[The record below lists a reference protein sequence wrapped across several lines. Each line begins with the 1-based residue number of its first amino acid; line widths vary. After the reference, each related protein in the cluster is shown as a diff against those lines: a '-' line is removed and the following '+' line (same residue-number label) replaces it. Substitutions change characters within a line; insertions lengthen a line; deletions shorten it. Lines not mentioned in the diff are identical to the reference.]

1 MIFDDL
7 NDDNF
12 LMYAM
17 KEYNDI
23 QCTDIE
29 EFYDDLKKIKYIKR
43 LFNIYKNN
51 GQLKERLI
59 LNHLIVFYNVFPLQ
73 SGTRILFYKI
83 ERDFWPMLKTF
94 LVFLD
99 RMPETIDSIRG
110 EMIFDDLNEGNFLMY
125 SMKEYNNIQCVD
137 IEEFYDD
144 LKKIKYIKRLFNI
157 YLNDGQLKERLILNH
172 LIVFYNV
179 FPIQA
184 GTRILFYKI
193 EEQFWPMLKTFLI
206 FLDRMPDKIE
216 SIRGKTILATDIKL
230 DDGIVTRLR
239 TIKV

>member
-17 KEYNDI
+17 KEYDDI

-43 LFNIYKNN
+43 LFNIYKN
-51 GQLKERLI
+51 
-59 LNHLIVFYNVFPLQ
+59 
-73 SGTRILFYKI
+73 T
-83 ERDFWPMLKTF
+83 
-94 LVFLD
+94 
-99 RMPETIDSIRG
+99 
-110 EMIFDDLNEGNFLMY
+110 
-125 SMKEYNNIQCVD
+125 
-137 IEEFYDD
+137 
-144 LKKIKYIKRLFNI
+144 
-157 YLNDGQLKERLILNH
+157 GQLKERLILNH

-179 FPIQA
+179 FPIHA

-193 EEQFWPMLKTFLI
+193 EKTFWPMLKTFLI
-206 FLDRMPDKIE
+206 FLDRMPEKIN
-216 SIRGKTILATDIKL
+216 SIRGEIIRASDIKL

-239 TIKV
+239 SIKV

>member
-1 MIFDDL
+1 
-7 NDDNF
+7 
-12 LMYAM
+12 M
-17 KEYNDI
+17 K
-23 QCTDIE
+23 
-29 EFYDDLKKIKYIKR
+29 
-43 LFNIYKNN
+43 
-51 GQLKERLI
+51 
-59 LNHLIVFYNVFPLQ
+59 
-73 SGTRILFYKI
+73 
-83 ERDFWPMLKTF
+83 
-94 LVFLD
+94 
-99 RMPETIDSIRG
+99 
-110 EMIFDDLNEGNFLMY
+110 FDDLNEGTFLMY

-193 EEQFWPMLKTFLI
+193 EEHFWPILKTFLI

-216 SIRGKTILATDIKL
+216 SIRGKTILSTDIKL

>member
-7 NDDNF
+7 TDDNF
-12 LMYAM
+12 LMFAM

-59 LNHLIVFYNVFPLQ
+59 LNHLIVFYNVF
-73 SGTRILFYKI
+73 S
-83 ERDFWPMLKTF
+83 
-94 LVFLD
+94 V
-99 RMPETIDSIRG
+99 
-110 EMIFDDLNEGNFLMY
+110 
-125 SMKEYNNIQCVD
+125 
-137 IEEFYDD
+137 
-144 LKKIKYIKRLFNI
+144 
-157 YLNDGQLKERLILNH
+157 
-172 LIVFYNV
+172 
-179 FPIQA
+179 QA

-193 EEQFWPMLKTFLI
+193 EKDFWPMLKTFLI
-206 FLDRMPDKIE
+206 FLDRMPEKID
-216 SIRGKTILATDIKL
+216 SIRGETILTSNIKL

-239 TIKV
+239 SIKV

>member
-1 MIFDDL
+1 
-7 NDDNF
+7 
-12 LMYAM
+12 M
-17 KEYNDI
+17 K
-23 QCTDIE
+23 
-29 EFYDDLKKIKYIKR
+29 
-43 LFNIYKNN
+43 
-51 GQLKERLI
+51 
-59 LNHLIVFYNVFPLQ
+59 
-73 SGTRILFYKI
+73 
-83 ERDFWPMLKTF
+83 
-94 LVFLD
+94 
-99 RMPETIDSIRG
+99 
-110 EMIFDDLNEGNFLMY
+110 FDDLNEGNFLMY
-125 SMKEYNNIQCVD
+125 SMKEYNNMQCID

-179 FPIQA
+179 FSIQA

-216 SIRGKTILATDIKL
+216 SIRGKTILSTDIKL

>member
-12 LMYAM
+12 LMFAM

-51 GQLKERLI
+51 RQLKERLI
-59 LNHLIVFYNVFPLQ
+59 LNHLIVFYNVF
-73 SGTRILFYKI
+73 S
-83 ERDFWPMLKTF
+83 
-94 LVFLD
+94 V
-99 RMPETIDSIRG
+99 
-110 EMIFDDLNEGNFLMY
+110 
-125 SMKEYNNIQCVD
+125 
-137 IEEFYDD
+137 
-144 LKKIKYIKRLFNI
+144 
-157 YLNDGQLKERLILNH
+157 
-172 LIVFYNV
+172 
-179 FPIQA
+179 QA

-193 EEQFWPMLKTFLI
+193 EKDFWPMYKTFLI
-206 FLDRMPDKIE
+206 FLDRMPEKID
-216 SIRGKTILATDIKL
+216 SIRGETIRASDIQL

-239 TIKV
+239 SIKV

>member
-59 LNHLIVFYNVFPLQ
+59 LNHLIVFYNVFP
-73 SGTRILFYKI
+73 
-83 ERDFWPMLKTF
+83 
-94 LVFLD
+94 
-99 RMPETIDSIRG
+99 
-110 EMIFDDLNEGNFLMY
+110 
-125 SMKEYNNIQCVD
+125 
-137 IEEFYDD
+137 
-144 LKKIKYIKRLFNI
+144 
-157 YLNDGQLKERLILNH
+157 
-172 LIVFYNV
+172 
-179 FPIQA
+179 IQA

-193 EEQFWPMLKTFLI
+193 EKAFWPMLKTFLI
-206 FLDRMPDKIE
+206 FLDRMPETVD
-216 SIRGKTILATDIKL
+216 SIRGETIRSNDIQL

-239 TIKV
+239 AIKV

>member
-1 MIFDDL
+1 MKFDDL
-7 NDDNF
+7 NDDTF

-17 KEYNDI
+17 
-23 QCTDIE
+23 
-29 EFYDDLKKIKYIKR
+29 R
-43 LFNIYKNN
+43 
-51 GQLKERLI
+51 
-59 LNHLIVFYNVFPLQ
+59 
-73 SGTRILFYKI
+73 
-83 ERDFWPMLKTF
+83 
-94 LVFLD
+94 
-99 RMPETIDSIRG
+99 
-110 EMIFDDLNEGNFLMY
+110 
-125 SMKEYNNIQCVD
+125 EYNNMQCTD

-179 FPIQA
+179 FPIHA

-206 FLDRMPDKIE
+206 FLERMPDKIE

-230 DDGIVTRLR
+230 DEGIVTRLR

>member
-12 LMYAM
+12 LMCAM
-17 KEYNDI
+17 KEYNDV

-59 LNHLIVFYNVFPLQ
+59 LNHLIVFYNVF
-73 SGTRILFYKI
+73 S
-83 ERDFWPMLKTF
+83 
-94 LVFLD
+94 V
-99 RMPETIDSIRG
+99 
-110 EMIFDDLNEGNFLMY
+110 
-125 SMKEYNNIQCVD
+125 
-137 IEEFYDD
+137 
-144 LKKIKYIKRLFNI
+144 
-157 YLNDGQLKERLILNH
+157 
-172 LIVFYNV
+172 
-179 FPIQA
+179 QA

-193 EEQFWPMLKTFLI
+193 EKDFWPMLKTFLI
-206 FLDRMPDKIE
+206 FLDRMPEKID
-216 SIRGKTILATDIKL
+216 SIRGETILTSNIKL

-239 TIKV
+239 SIKV

>member
-12 LMYAM
+12 LMFAM

-59 LNHLIVFYNVFPLQ
+59 LNHLIVFYNVFP
-73 SGTRILFYKI
+73 
-83 ERDFWPMLKTF
+83 
-94 LVFLD
+94 
-99 RMPETIDSIRG
+99 
-110 EMIFDDLNEGNFLMY
+110 
-125 SMKEYNNIQCVD
+125 
-137 IEEFYDD
+137 
-144 LKKIKYIKRLFNI
+144 
-157 YLNDGQLKERLILNH
+157 
-172 LIVFYNV
+172 
-179 FPIQA
+179 IQA

-193 EEQFWPMLKTFLI
+193 EKSFWPMLKTFLI
-206 FLDRMPDKIE
+206 FLDRMPETVD
-216 SIRGKTILATDIKL
+216 SIRGETIRSNDIQL
-230 DDGIVTRLR
+230 DDCIVTRLR
-239 TIKV
+239 AIKV

>member
-12 LMYAM
+12 LMFAM

-59 LNHLIVFYNVFPLQ
+59 LNHLIVFYNVF
-73 SGTRILFYKI
+73 S
-83 ERDFWPMLKTF
+83 
-94 LVFLD
+94 V
-99 RMPETIDSIRG
+99 
-110 EMIFDDLNEGNFLMY
+110 
-125 SMKEYNNIQCVD
+125 
-137 IEEFYDD
+137 
-144 LKKIKYIKRLFNI
+144 
-157 YLNDGQLKERLILNH
+157 
-172 LIVFYNV
+172 
-179 FPIQA
+179 QA

-193 EEQFWPMLKTFLI
+193 EKDFWPMLKTFLI
-206 FLDRMPDKIE
+206 FLDRMPEKID
-216 SIRGKTILATDIKL
+216 SIRGETILTSNICLLYTSPSPRD
-230 DDGIVTRLR
+230 
-239 TIKV
+239 

>member
-7 NDDNF
+7 TDDNF
-12 LMYAM
+12 LMFAM

-59 LNHLIVFYNVFPLQ
+59 LNHLIVFYNVFPA
-73 SGTRILFYKI
+73 
-83 ERDFWPMLKTF
+83 
-94 LVFLD
+94 
-99 RMPETIDSIRG
+99 
-110 EMIFDDLNEGNFLMY
+110 
-125 SMKEYNNIQCVD
+125 
-137 IEEFYDD
+137 
-144 LKKIKYIKRLFNI
+144 
-157 YLNDGQLKERLILNH
+157 
-172 LIVFYNV
+172 
-179 FPIQA
+179 QA

-193 EEQFWPMLKTFLI
+193 EKTFWPMLKTFLI
-206 FLDRMPDKIE
+206 FLDRMPDTID
-216 SIRGKTILATDIKL
+216 SIRGEMIKTSVIGV

-239 TIKV
+239 SIKV

>member
-1 MIFDDL
+1 MKFDDL

-12 LMYAM
+12 LMFAM

-59 LNHLIVFYNVFPLQ
+59 LNHLIVFYNVFP
-73 SGTRILFYKI
+73 
-83 ERDFWPMLKTF
+83 
-94 LVFLD
+94 
-99 RMPETIDSIRG
+99 
-110 EMIFDDLNEGNFLMY
+110 
-125 SMKEYNNIQCVD
+125 
-137 IEEFYDD
+137 
-144 LKKIKYIKRLFNI
+144 
-157 YLNDGQLKERLILNH
+157 
-172 LIVFYNV
+172 
-179 FPIQA
+179 IQA

-193 EEQFWPMLKTFLI
+193 EKAFWPMLKTFLI
-206 FLDRMPDKIE
+206 FLDRMPETVD
-216 SIRGKTILATDIKL
+216 SIRGETIRSNDIQL

-239 TIKV
+239 AIKV

>member
-1 MIFDDL
+1 M
-7 NDDNF
+7 
-12 LMYAM
+12 
-17 KEYNDI
+17 
-23 QCTDIE
+23 
-29 EFYDDLKKIKYIKR
+29 
-43 LFNIYKNN
+43 
-51 GQLKERLI
+51 LI
-59 LNHLIVFYNVFPLQ
+59 LKMRSICLQ
-73 SGTRILFYKI
+73 VI
-83 ERDFWPMLKTF
+83 
-94 LVFLD
+94 
-99 RMPETIDSIRG
+99 RMK
-110 EMIFDDLNEGNFLMY
+110 FDDLNEGTFLMF
-125 SMKEYNNIQCVD
+125 SMKEYNNIQCID

-193 EEQFWPMLKTFLI
+193 EEHFWPILKTFLI

-216 SIRGKTILATDIKL
+216 SIRGKPILATDIKL